1 MLYRAEAQTVGF
13 FPSHNSSC
21 SLSSHMSY
29 VIIFSSTL
37 ALSMDNSGEV
47 RDVLSS
53 TLFHFCLIWT
63 TLACRHVWP
72 IHTVLGAKRCRQELA
87 PLRERGGRRSMEQ
100 RAIAVSCSWAAYKQR
115 SARNR
120 KRPQPIDANESA
132 AAESHPSESKNDG
145 GSTRHISNTMSDFC
159 DGKRKA
165 VTEIGFGGVLHM
177 PMKGNAN
184 LRHTVSLLSRVD
196 LNSGT
201 LPVGK
206 DVRVQMSPEHIERLI
221 GTPSRGRRVCGLD
234 PDTPEERTDFVRLA
248 MGSQRFYNDG
258 LKAAELVVR
267 REWDGSVTAE
277 RVEEFK
283 VAFVVWIVG
292 RFLAPST
299 KHDDHGCSD
308 FWGSLYNA
316 NEIREYNWSA
326 YFLAHIMGA
335 AARVQSDIKNK
346 RATTAMLITGCP
358 LLLQLYDLYLG
369 PLRKPQLVSPRVKDY
384 DSETLVNKMISAYT
398 LPKISAQGEP
408 SFGACGPRCREESC
422 YMTMDPG
429 QPSSSH
435 VLRPGQGAPETPRV
449 QVTNQVPPIL
459 QPYNAYN
466 FCGFLKE
473 RYPDMM
479 DSELVDHLKFH
490 NARCILHSSIFKNSI
505 ITENMKLAA
514 KILDTQRQRKQQAPA
529 RSRVLEDYL
538 TDSDYE
544 TETENK
550 RARSHEKSKPHAPC
564 FSVGTSQ
571 CVLGTSELQVAG
583 GAMRNG
589 ACVNAGIIEGKKM
602 CEWNKGESFS
612 IPKIWQ
618 WSDLKVKLPAGLD
631 DCSEELSMD
640 EERWHCG

>member
-1 MLYRAEAQTVGF
+1 
-13 FPSHNSSC
+13 
-21 SLSSHMSY
+21 
-29 VIIFSSTL
+29 
-37 ALSMDNSGEV
+37 
-47 RDVLSS
+47 
-53 TLFHFCLIWT
+53 
-63 TLACRHVWP
+63 
-72 IHTVLGAKRCRQELA
+72 
-87 PLRERGGRRSMEQ
+87 MEQ
-100 RAIAVSCSWAAYKQR
+100 RERAVPCSWATYKKR

-120 KRPQPIDANESA
+120 KKGSCPIDANEAA
-132 AAESHPSESKNDG
+132 AAESHPSESENDG
-145 GSTRHISNTMSDFC
+145 GSARHVSSTMSEFC

-165 VTEIGFGGVLHM
+165 VTEIGFGGVLRM
-177 PMKGNAN
+177 PMNGNAN

-196 LNSGT
+196 LNSRSM
-201 LPVGK
+201 PIGK

-221 GTPSRGRRVCGLD
+221 GTPSRGRQVCGLD

-248 MGSQRFYNDG
+248 MGSQRFCDNG

-267 REWDGSVTAE
+267 REWDGSVTTE

-292 RFLAPST
+292 R
-299 KHDDHGCSD
+299 HDDHGCSD

-316 NEIREYNWSA
+316 NEIGEYNWSA
-326 YFLAHIMGA
+326 YFLAHIMDA
-335 AARVQSDIKNK
+335 AARVQSDIRNK

-369 PLRKPQLVSPRVKDY
+369 SLSKPHSVSPRVKDY
-384 DSETLVNKMISAYT
+384 DSETLINKMISADT
-398 LPKISAQGEP
+398 LPKISAQGAP
-408 SFGACGPRCREESC
+408 SFGACGVSILELQFLYSFCLMLNAPAYFDQPRRREESC

-435 VLRPGQGAPETPRV
+435 VFRPGQGAPETRRAEV
-449 QVTNQVPPIL
+449 ANQVPSFL
-459 QPYNAYN
+459 HPYNANDY
-466 FCGFLKE
+466 CGFLRE

-479 DSELVDHLKFH
+479 GSELVDHLKFH
-490 NARCILHSSIFKNSI
+490 NARCILHFSIFKNSI

-529 RSRVLEDYL
+529 QAQDYF
-538 TDSDYE
+538 TASDS
-544 TETENK
+544 ETENK
-550 RARSHEKSKPHAPC
+550 RARTHEKSKPDAPC

-589 ACVNAGIIEGKKM
+589 ACVNAGITEGKKM
-602 CEWNKGESFS
+602 CECNKEESFS
-612 IPKIWQ
+612 MPKIWQ
-618 WSDLKVKLPAGLD
+618 WSDLKVKLPARLD